1 MIDSANSVSVLHGN
15 APTPTFGSGSFSRPV
30 MKLVLDS
37 RGLADALSL
46 PLNTVRQYASKF
58 PEKLPPRLNHP
69 GRKLMWSV
77 EDVEA
82 WVRSHRAI
90 STPTQPGS
98 GCNTPSGT

>member
-1 MIDSANSVSVLHGN
+1 MIETANSVSVSNGKFSPAE
-15 APTPTFGSGSFSRPV
+15 APGVFSRHA

-46 PLNTVRQYASKF
+46 PLNTVRQYASKY
-58 PEKLPPRLNHP
+58 PDKLPPRMNHP

-82 WVRSHRAI
+82 WVQKHRAV
-90 STPTQPGS
+90 STPAQLE
-98 GCNTPSGT
+98 

>member
-1 MIDSANSVSVLHGN
+1 MMETANSVSVSNGN
-15 APTPTFGSGSFSRPV
+15 LSPATEPGVFSRHS

-58 PEKLPPRLNHP
+58 PEKLPPRMNHP

-77 EDVEA
+77 ADVEA
-82 WVRSHRAI
+82 WVQKHRAV
-90 STPTQPGS
+90 STQAQPES
-98 GCNTPSGT
+98 GCSK